1 MTDLKPLRSYG
12 RIKARPLKVVRARL
26 IETLL
31 PAIQV
36 DVAAPLMGL
45 LPPPLPKGERA
56 GGEAQSGYRAIVL
69 EIGFGGG
76 EHLVAQAAAAPGVL
90 HIGAEP
96 FLNGVGACLK
106 QIDAARLTN
115 IRIHPGDVRELFAAL
130 PPACLDRVD
139 ILFPD
144 PWQKARHHKR
154 RLVQTPFLEDLAAHL
169 KPGAQVRFAT
179 DWADYALTAE
189 AAFAAAPSFVAVQP
203 PSPDPWPG
211 HVQTRY
217 ELKRLGDCAP
227 VFMRFKR
234 GA

>member
-1 MTDLKPLRSYG
+1 MGEDKPLRSYG
-12 RIKARPLKVVRARL
+12 RIKARPLKVARARL

-36 DVAAPLMGL
+36 DVAAPLAGL
-45 LPPPLPKGERA
+45 APPPLLEGEGA
-56 GGEAQSGYRAIVL
+56 GGEEHLGYRAIVL

-76 EHLVAQAAAAPGVL
+76 EHLVAQAAAASGVL
-90 HIGAEP
+90 HLGAEP

-106 QIDAARLTN
+106 LIDAGGLTN
-115 IRIHPGDVRELFAAL
+115 IRIHPADVRDLIGAL
-130 PPACLDRVD
+130 APACLDRVD

-154 RLVQTPFLEDLAAHL
+154 RLVQTPFLEALAAHL

-189 AAFAAAPSFVAVQP
+189 AAFVAAPSFVAVQP

-227 VFMRFKR
+227 VFMRFAR
-234 GA
+234 RD